1 MHINA
6 FYRSRNPIFFLNL
19 VRYYPCGEARVNRA
33 QSRYGVELNVLS
45 PNTTIVT
52 KRTLS
57 RKQKEFAMTN
67 KTWITGFSRIGENRE
82 LKKALELFWKGK
94 SSKEELESVA
104 KELRKKHWLEQK
116 TKGVEYISSNDFSF
130 YDHVLDTAVMLN
142 AIPSRFQKIKD
153 PTTLYFSMAR
163 GSKDAQAMEM
173 TKWFNTNYHYIVP
186 ELSPSISFKLNAEK
200 IIKEYNEA
208 FELGIKTKINLIGP
222 LTFLS
227 LCKTENGE
235 DPFTYLDSVLCVYK
249 ELLAKM
255 AKLQANTVLQFEE
268 PIFVRNPSSILI
280 SKIAST
286 YQSLCE
292 VSPKNKIAV
301 VTYFEHATEAV
312 KELSKTDVWG
322 IGLDFVYGSYNMSAL
337 SEIRNKKLIVGLVDG
352 RNVWANDYEESLD
365 LLEKISAEIP
375 KENMIVSTAA
385 SLLHCPYSLKGEP
398 HKDLYQW
405 FSFGVEKI
413 VEVVFLSE
421 LFFSENRSEKNEER
435 LNKNKQIFIE
445 KRRSRFITDD
455 NVQKRMGSFI
465 TKERSMDFN
474 ARYKI
479 QREKFNLPLL
489 PTTTIGSFPQTA
501 ELRQLRRDYKNN
513 TISKHDYETQI
524 KAYIDECVALQEEIG
539 LDVLVHGEPERND
552 MVEYF
557 GELMQGFLFTQKGWV
572 QSYGSRCVKPPIIYG
587 DVSRPY
593 PMTVP
598 WISYAQSKTSKKM
611 KGMLTGPVTII
622 NWSFVRNDIS
632 RAEVAKQIAMALSDE
647 IVDLQ
652 KAGISIIQVDEAAF
666 KEGYPLRKE
675 KVQEYENWAVE
686 SFKMAVSVAAP
697 ETQIHTHMCYSDFN
711 DIIHTIESMDA
722 DVITIE
728 TARSGN
734 KLLEIF
740 KKTHYEHEIGPGVYD
755 IHSPRIPSVEEF
767 ETQIKMRLE
776 VLSKDKMWVNPD
788 CGLKTRSW
796 DEVKPALK
804 NMVQAAD
811 NVRRS
816 LK

>member
-6 FYRSRNPIFFLNL
+6 FYRSRNPIFFINL

-116 TKGVEYISSNDFSF
+116 MRGVEYISSNDFSF
-130 YDHVLDTAVMLN
+130 YDHMLNTAVMLN

-163 GSKDAQAMEM
+163 GTKDAQAMEM

-186 ELSPSISFKLNAEK
+186 ELSPSISFKLNADK

-208 FELGIKTKINLIGP
+208 FELGIETKINLIGP
-222 LTFLS
+222 FTFLS
-227 LCKTENGE
+227 LCKTENGEDPFTYLDSVLCVYKELLAKMAKLQANTVLQFEEPIFVRNPSSILISE

-413 VEVVFLSE
+413 
-421 LFFSENRSEKNEER
+421 
-435 LNKNKQIFIE
+435 
-445 KRRSRFITDD
+445 
-455 NVQKRMGSFI
+455 
-465 TKERSMDFN
+465 
-474 ARYKI
+474 
-479 QREKFNLPLL
+479 
-489 PTTTIGSFPQTA
+489 
-501 ELRQLRRDYKNN
+501 
-513 TISKHDYETQI
+513 
-524 KAYIDECVALQEEIG
+524 
-539 LDVLVHGEPERND
+539 
-552 MVEYF
+552 
-557 GELMQGFLFTQKGWV
+557 
-572 QSYGSRCVKPPIIYG
+572 
-587 DVSRPY
+587 
-593 PMTVP
+593 
-598 WISYAQSKTSKKM
+598 
-611 KGMLTGPVTII
+611 
-622 NWSFVRNDIS
+622 
-632 RAEVAKQIAMALSDE
+632 
-647 IVDLQ
+647 
-652 KAGISIIQVDEAAF
+652 
-666 KEGYPLRKE
+666 
-675 KVQEYENWAVE
+675 
-686 SFKMAVSVAAP
+686 
-697 ETQIHTHMCYSDFN
+697 
-711 DIIHTIESMDA
+711 
-722 DVITIE
+722 
-728 TARSGN
+728 
-734 KLLEIF
+734 
-740 KKTHYEHEIGPGVYD
+740 
-755 IHSPRIPSVEEF
+755 
-767 ETQIKMRLE
+767 
-776 VLSKDKMWVNPD
+776 
-788 CGLKTRSW
+788 
-796 DEVKPALK
+796 
-804 NMVQAAD
+804 
-811 NVRRS
+811 
-816 LK
+816 